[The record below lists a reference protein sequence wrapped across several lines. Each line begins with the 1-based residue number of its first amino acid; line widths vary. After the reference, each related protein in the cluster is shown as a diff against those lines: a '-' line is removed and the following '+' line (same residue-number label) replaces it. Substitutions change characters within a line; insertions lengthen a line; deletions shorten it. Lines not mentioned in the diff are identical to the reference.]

1 MPVIG
6 PTSGFRG
13 MNRFNP
19 NFRSSHRR
27 NRNTVDVPET
37 PERGPG
43 GNNPSDQYGRAA
55 RLQSTLLGK
64 LIRLQ
69 DKTNYGLTGDP
80 YDYRQKLFQYIAVI
94 AKQYDLQ
101 KLAVMQQEANKEAE
115 AELAKSK
122 LHLAA

>member
-27 NRNTVDVPET
+27 NTVGVPEI
-37 PERGPG
+37 PEREPE

-80 YDYRQKLFQYIAVI
+80 YDYRQKLFEYIATM

-115 AELAKSK
+115 AKLNDSK